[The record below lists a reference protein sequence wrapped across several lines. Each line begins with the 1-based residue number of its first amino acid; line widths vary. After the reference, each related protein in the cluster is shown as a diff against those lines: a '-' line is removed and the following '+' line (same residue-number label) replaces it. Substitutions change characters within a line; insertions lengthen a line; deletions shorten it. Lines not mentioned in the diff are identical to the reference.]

1 MTQGEERGSLIV
13 GSANKVMET
22 GSAGDNKSKHLQV
35 PAMGQ
40 ALCGKFTLVT
50 CIILTSTIYPLPPPY
65 EIGRETIP
73 REKIMNLAR

>member
-1 MTQGEERGSLIV
+1 MTQEERDSLIV

-22 GSAGDNKSKHLQV
+22 GSAGDNKSKHPQV

-40 ALCGKFTLVT
+40 AWRGALELVT
-50 CIILTSTIYPLPPPY
+50 CIILTSTMYPLPPLY

-73 REKIMNLAR
+73 RAKTMNSAR